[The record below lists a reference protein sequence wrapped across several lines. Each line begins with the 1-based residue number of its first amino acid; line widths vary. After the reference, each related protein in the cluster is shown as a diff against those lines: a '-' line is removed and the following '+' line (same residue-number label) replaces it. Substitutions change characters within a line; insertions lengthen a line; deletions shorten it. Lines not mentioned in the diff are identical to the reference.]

1 MILLDKLKYKKIIDD
16 LKLFNRRKDK
26 SDWHKGFGL
35 NFKYTD
41 LQASLGISQFE
52 RLNNFIKIKKNIAKI
67 YLNNIKNT
75 NIEVYD
81 FKDSEVPWFFDIKVK
96 TNKYKRITIENLK
109 SNNIEIRESY
119 PALSKQNYLKNV
131 EKTDL
136 SNSEK
141 ISDKIIWLPSSTNLT
156 NEDVYYICETI
167 NKIKE

>member
-1 MILLDKLKYKKIIDD
+1 M
-16 LKLFNRRKDK
+16 
-26 SDWHKGFGL
+26 
-35 NFKYTD
+35 
-41 LQASLGISQFE
+41 
-52 RLNNFIKIKKNIAKI
+52 
-67 YLNNIKNT
+67 
-75 NIEVYD
+75 
-81 FKDSEVPWFFDIKVK
+81 
-96 TNKYKRITIENLK
+96 K